1 MKVKKKQSSGSLKI
15 DPKVL
20 QEAKVLCKSKGW
32 LLHAFATKAI
42 KNEIVNQ
49 K

>member
-20 QEAKVLCKSKGW
+20 KEAKTICKEKGW
-32 LLHAFATKAI
+32 LLHAYATTAI
-42 KNEIVNQ
+42 KKENSTQ